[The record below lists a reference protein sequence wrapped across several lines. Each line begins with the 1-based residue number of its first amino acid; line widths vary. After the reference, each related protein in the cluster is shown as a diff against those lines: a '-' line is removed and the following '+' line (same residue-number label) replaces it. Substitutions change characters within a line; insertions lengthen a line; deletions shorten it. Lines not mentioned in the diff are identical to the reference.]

1 MARVAFAPAKLNLY
15 LHVGAPGE
23 DGYHPL
29 CSLMAFADL
38 GDLVSTFEAEAL
50 SLRVR
55 GPFAGSLGSHARG
68 SNSRAAQGRRRLP
81 LIKFL
86 QHLINYAHRIFGLRL
101 SLQAAA
107 TTRVASWPPQECLQQ
122 PL

>member
-15 LHVGAPGE
+15 LHVGAPGA

-55 GPFAGSLGSHARG
+55 AAR
-68 SNSRAAQGRRRLP
+68 AP
-81 LIKFL
+81 
-86 QHLINYAHRIFGLRL
+86 Y
-101 SLQAAA
+101 
-107 TTRVASWPPQECLQQ
+107 
-122 PL
+122 